1 MKPDG
6 WLICLGAEVDLPIRN
21 ANGLLVD
28 CVLSVTARAC
38 AVWDPLPRVQ
48 FSKAGVDRGSLNQ
61 CRQHHAVQAVRPIRN
76 HAFS

>member
-21 ANGLLVD
+21 ANRLLVD
-28 CVLSVTARAC
+28 GAQGLATRAS

-48 FSKAGVDRGSLNQ
+48 LPEAGVDRGSLNQ
-61 CRQHHAVQAVRPIRN
+61 CRQHHAVQAVRPIRT